1 MANIKLTV
9 AYDGTSYCGWQI
21 QNQDDTIQG
30 RIEKALEKLHGYPV
44 KINGAGRTDSGV
56 HAAGQCANFI
66 TDMTMP
72 PEKFR
77 EALNSF
83 LPPDIRILKSQEV
96 EDSFHARYDAVE
108 RVYKYYMLPRSLSY
122 PWFDRY
128 CHTVKEQLDLNRLN
142 QLVSPLVGFHSFA
155 SFASVMEEGYPME
168 RTVKSAVFYQ
178 SQGYTVFK
186 ISADGFLRRMV
197 RSIVGTV
204 LELYDKNKDGEA
216 MLSVL
221 NAQDRSAAGA
231 CAPAKGLFLDQVIY
245 GKL

>member
-9 AYDGTSYCGWQI
+9 AYDGTAYCGWQI

-30 RIEKALEKLHGYPV
+30 RMEKALEKLHGHPV
-44 KINGAGRTDSGV
+44 KITGAGRTDAGV

-83 LPPDIRILKSQEV
+83 LPPDIRILKSEAV
-96 EDSFHARYDAVE
+96 SDSFHARYDATE
-108 RVYKYYMLPRSLSY
+108 RIYKYYILPKALSY
-122 PWFDRY
+122 PWTERY
-128 CHTVKEQLDLNRLN
+128 SLSVKEVLDLNRLN
-142 QLVSPLVGFHSFA
+142 ALAAPLVGLHSFA
-155 SFASVMEEGYPME
+155 SFASVMEDGYPMD
-168 RTVKSAVFYQ
+168 RTVKAAVFYQ
-178 SQGYTVFK
+178 NRGYTVFK
-186 ISADGFLRRMV
+186 IAADGFLRRMV

-204 LELYDKNKDGEA
+204 LDLYEKGEDGQTMKA
-216 MLSVL
+216 VL
-221 NAQDRSAAGA
+221 KAEDRSAAGA

>member
-9 AYDGTSYCGWQI
+9 AYDGTAYCGWQI

-30 RIEKALEKLHGYPV
+30 RMEKALEKLHGHAV
-44 KINGAGRTDSGV
+44 KITGAGRTDAGV
-56 HAAGQCANFI
+56 HASGQCANFL

-83 LPPDIRILKSQEV
+83 LPPDIRILKSEAV
-96 EDSFHARYDAVE
+96 SENFHARYDATE
-108 RVYKYYMLPRSLSY
+108 RIYKYYILPRALSY
-122 PWFDRY
+122 PWTERY
-128 CHTVKEQLDLNRLN
+128 SLTVKEQLDLSRLN
-142 QLVSPLVGFHSFA
+142 AIASPLAGSHSFA

-178 SQGYTVFK
+178 SRGYTVFK

-204 LELYDKNKDGEA
+204 LDLYEKGKDGQAMAAIIEA
-216 MLSVL
+216 E
-221 NAQDRSAAGA
+221 DRSAAGA